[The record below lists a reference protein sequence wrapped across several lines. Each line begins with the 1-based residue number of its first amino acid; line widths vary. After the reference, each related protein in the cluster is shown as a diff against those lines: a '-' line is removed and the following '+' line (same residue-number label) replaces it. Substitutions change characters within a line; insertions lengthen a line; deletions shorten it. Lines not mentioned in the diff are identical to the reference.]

1 MLNNTI
7 LNILIASSI
16 YLLCIGNISAV
27 QGPIKVESIDAESV
41 STDEFGDLKLSG
53 NVYIKTNYLE
63 FWSQKATYNSQNQSF
78 ILEGEVKA
86 LSKNLSIDASKLMAN
101 LSNQTFFL
109 SKTSYTLLEKTF
121 GEADEFSVLSSGN
134 VELLN
139 TSFNNC
145 SKDDPVWEV
154 SAKKITLLNDEQNVI
169 IRDIKLKIGKVP
181 VFYFP
186 YLRAAAGK
194 ERLSGFLTPSIR
206 QGKDGLDISLPYYFN
221 IAANQDITLAP
232 RYVEERGSGLGS
244 VSYTHLTLPTKA

>member
-27 QGPIKVESIDAESV
+27 QEPIKVESIDAESV

-86 LSKNLSIDASKLMAN
+86 LSKNLSIDANKLMAN

-121 GEADEFSVLSSGN
+121 GEV
-134 VELLN
+134 
-139 TSFNNC
+139 
-145 SKDDPVWEV
+145 
-154 SAKKITLLNDEQNVI
+154 
-169 IRDIKLKIGKVP
+169 
-181 VFYFP
+181 
-186 YLRAAAGK
+186 
-194 ERLSGFLTPSIR
+194 
-206 QGKDGLDISLPYYFN
+206 
-221 IAANQDITLAP
+221 
-232 RYVEERGSGLGS
+232 
-244 VSYTHLTLPTKA
+244 